1 MKKFNVFFALLL
13 GAMVSFTACSKDDEL
28 TAEELEAKQT
38 KELIETITANFET
51 ITSKEWAFKEFVS
64 SEALITA
71 AKDPD
76 NTVANETMKVR
87 KHVGNFKPVLSFE
100 AIGDLIKPSVSFGL
114 TDEEIENKI
123 MDYQSDAYPDWPAE
137 WGLVFS
143 VESYSAK
150 FRRAIAAPLAADDLK
165 IDDITS
171 EETGLC
177 IFKMGMN
184 DFSKLSYD
192 DVVLAQKR
200 LIAGN
205 SDKMYINEDGTLT
218 VETTSEKFGVSKLI
232 LEEVE

>member
-38 KELIETITANFET
+38 KELLETITDNFND
-51 ITSKEWAFKEFVS
+51 ITSKKWTFKEFQPTAELVAAKGTDD
-64 SEALITA
+64 EALMAILRSENIS
-71 AKDPD
+71 KL
-76 NTVANETMKVR
+76 N
-87 KHVGNFKPVLSFE
+87 PVLRFE
-100 AIGDLIKPSVSFGL
+100 EDGDFKKVHVDFNLSE
-114 TDEEIENKI
+114 DELFAKLLEAQSSMFPWAVG
-123 MDYQSDAYPDWPAE
+123 MDY
-137 WGLVFS
+137 LVFGK
-143 VESYSAK
+143 ESFSAD
-150 FRRAIAAPLAADDLK
+150 FRRFISAPFAADDLNT
-165 IDDITS
+165 DDITS
-171 EETGLC
+171 ETTGLC
-177 IFKMGMN
+177 IFNVGKS

-192 DVVLAQKR
+192 DVVLAQKK